1 MLTPILTV
9 RTATG
14 PAEEANARPQP
25 AAAPLTAAQ
34 RGEAIQKILDALTRH
49 LAGREILSKDALV
62 RLMEDLARILKF
74 PPLPQEGG
82 RDFVRRLV
90 TFLESMP
97 MPERLALERQL
108 GGRSLALR
116 VGLLADLPA
125 IRNGA
130 APVSMGAAL
139 PNLSNPPLQP
149 AIPLHLASARAP
161 AAGEVALLQTVLKK
175 TFGVGSESDTQG
187 PTEEAD
193 ATLPTEDEAT
203 ARRQASPER
212 GDARSMPGRLL
223 TLDRPEIE
231 ALAAII
237 NGETDPEVTDPAA
250 AAGKAPADEEENPP
264 SHPAAAAD
272 DLDLPARARAT
283 AARSGAARTDAGT
296 EAGRADEGPEP
307 DGTYRPLPD
316 GEDQRPNERTTTRGE
331 AGHALSEALKTIVR
345 DTLGLPGESTGTD
358 RPEAVAPEPESA
370 ETSAAASQTET
381 DGAEPGRTNP
391 LRPRDTTAGAELA
404 ALSAADDQTEQSG
417 ATGATAAQRPQ
428 KPADD
433 PAMQQ
438 AIARLI
444 ENGLPREAI
453 PFAMIPYPITVED
466 VKSEAQ
472 KSERDEGRG
481 DGGEEPNGDGQDG
494 EGVQGDGETAQG
506 DDGAALEEAAEGGQ
520 QTDDGRDD
528 EESAVPDVYELY
540 RKLGGLG

>member
-14 PAEEANARPQP
+14 LAEEANARPQP

-49 LAGREILSKDALV
+49 LAGREILSKETLV

-90 TFLESMP
+90 TFLEAMP

-108 GGRSLALR
+108 GGRSLTLR
-116 VGLLADLPA
+116 VGILADLPA
-125 IRNGA
+125 IRNGT
-130 APVSMGAAL
+130 APVSTGAVL
-139 PNLSNPPLQP
+139 PSPSNPPLQP
-149 AIPLHLASARAP
+149 AIPLHLAAARAP
-161 AAGEVALLQTVLKK
+161 VAGEVALLQTVLKK
-175 TFGVGSESDTQG
+175 TFGVGSESDTSSLA
-187 PTEEAD
+187 TEEAD

-212 GDARSMPGRLL
+212 EGARTMPGRLPS
-223 TLDRPEIE
+223 LDGSEIE
-231 ALAAII
+231 VLAAIS
-237 NGETDPEVTDPAA
+237 NGEADPEATDPAA

-272 DLDLPARARAT
+272 DLDLPAKAREAS
-283 AARSGAARTDAGT
+283 AHSGAARTDAGT
-296 EAGRADEGPEP
+296 EAGGADEGQEP

-316 GEDQRPNERTTTRGE
+316 GEDQLQNDRASTRSNESRTDR
-331 AGHALSEALKTIVR
+331 ALSEVLKTMVR
-345 DTLGLPGESTGTD
+345 DTLGLPGEPAGAD
-358 RPEAVAPEPESA
+358 RPEVIAPELENA
-370 ETSAAASQTET
+370 EANAAASQTEAE
-381 DGAEPGRTNP
+381 GGEPGRPNP
-391 LRPRDTTAGAELA
+391 LRPHDTTAGAELA
-404 ALSAADDQTEQSG
+404 ALSVADDQTEQSG
-417 ATGATAAQRPQ
+417 ATSATAAQRPQ

-453 PFAMIPYPITVED
+453 PFAMIPYPIAVED
-466 VKSEAQ
+466 GKSEAE

-481 DGGEEPNGDGQDG
+481 EGGEEP
-494 EGVQGDGETAQG
+494 QGDGEAAQG
-506 DDGAALEEAAEGGQ
+506 DGEAARDEANKDAQ
-520 QTDDGRDD
+520 QTEDGKDDRGD
-528 EESAVPDVYELY
+528 ELNAEPDVYELY

>member
-14 PAEEANARPQP
+14 LAEEASARPQQP
-25 AAAPLTAAQ
+25 ATPLTAAQ

-90 TFLESMP
+90 TFLEAMP

-116 VGLLADLPA
+116 VGILADLPA

-130 APVSMGAAL
+130 VPVSTGAVL
-139 PNLSNPPLQP
+139 PSPSNPPLQP
-149 AIPLHLASARAP
+149 AIPLHLATARASV
-161 AAGEVALLQTVLKK
+161 ASEVALLQTALKK
-175 TFGVGSESDTQG
+175 TFGVGSENDTSSLA
-187 PTEEAD
+187 TEEAD
-193 ATLPTEDEAT
+193 ATLPTDDGAA
-203 ARRQASPER
+203 ARPQASPER
-212 GDARSMPGRLL
+212 EGARTMPGRLPS
-223 TLDRPEIE
+223 LDGPEIE
-231 ALAAII
+231 ALAAIVS
-237 NGETDPEVTDPAA
+237 GEADPEATDPA
-250 AAGKAPADEEENPP
+250 AAGKAPADEEENPS

-272 DLDLPARARAT
+272 DLDLPAKAT
-283 AARSGAARTDAGT
+283 EAEPSNGAARTDAGT
-296 EAGRADEGPEP
+296 EVGRADEGAEP

-316 GEDQRPNERTTTRGE
+316 GDDQRPNGRTTTRGE
-331 AGHALSEALKTIVR
+331 AGRALSDALKAIVR
-345 DTLGLPGESTGTD
+345 DTLGLPGEPTGTE
-358 RPEAVAPEPESA
+358 RPEVIAPELESA
-370 ETSAAASQTET
+370 ETSAASSQTET

-391 LRPRDTTAGAELA
+391 LRPRDTAAGAELA
-404 ALSAADDQTEQSG
+404 ALSVADDQTEQSG

-453 PFAMIPYPITVED
+453 PFAMIPYPIAVED
-466 VKSEAQ
+466 GKSETE

-481 DGGEEPNGDGQDG
+481 EGGEEPQDDS
-494 EGVQGDGETAQG
+494 EAAQG
-506 DDGAALEEAAEGGQ
+506 DANKDAQ
-520 QTDDGRDD
+520 QTEDGKDGRGD
-528 EESAVPDVYELY
+528 EQNAEPDVYELY